1 MADSGAQEM
10 VRRRRGRAAL
20 VALFGIVLLL
30 LAALWL
36 ARKPIATDLIDR
48 ELARRGVPARYEVKR
63 MGFRTQRLEGL
74 VIGDPRAP
82 DLTAEWVE
90 VDLRPTFGA
99 PEVRAIRA
107 GGMRLRGR
115 LVDGRLTL
123 GAVDKLLPKPT
134 GAPFRLPD
142 LPVALSDARLA
153 LATPAGRLT
162 VAVEG
167 RGNLANGFAGR
178 YVATAPSLAFSGC
191 DLTGTRLRGQVTTQ
205 GARPRFTGPI
215 AASALSCGEVA
226 LSSLSGALDATL
238 EPALDGWR
246 GDVALASGAARVG
259 AWSATGARGQID
271 FAGNTARTSGAVRL
285 AALGL
290 AGNAG
295 RAGRAEVGGRYTVE
309 AARAER
315 LDEASPPRATSIRF
329 EGGLNAAG
337 VALAS
342 VPELD
347 DAARS
352 VAGTPLE
359 PLVQSL
365 VRAAESM
372 GRSGDLRAS
381 LSVATRGGEG
391 SVRIDSAELTGS
403 GAVLRFTG
411 GEGAR
416 LTWPGSAEV
425 QVDGRLALTGRGVP
439 QVTAE
444 LRQAAPGAPIS
455 GLARM
460 EPFEANGTRVA
471 LAPVR
476 FEADRFSTRVEASGP
491 LLGGRVEGATLALN
505 GRFAPGGLVL
515 NPGCAPL
522 TFRSLSV
529 SGLELAAASLRL
541 CPAGRALV
549 ADGRVAG
556 VFEAP
561 RLRGTL
567 GSSPITLAASR
578 ARFDG
583 SDFRITDL
591 VARLGS
597 ADRAS
602 RLDVAQLSGSP
613 GNGVGGR
620 FTGASGQIGKVP
632 LIVSEGGGRW
642 RFVGGLLTVS
652 GAITVSDEPDPARFD
667 PLVARDFALHIRG
680 QNVAATATLREPESG
695 TEVAEVALRH
705 DLGSGVGSADLDV
718 DGIRFAPD
726 GLQPEEITRLTLGVI
741 ANVDGSLKGQGRIG
755 WSPEAVTSAGQF
767 RIEAASL
774 AAPFGPV
781 TGVATDIRFTDL
793 LGLVTAP
800 NQRLTVA
807 TVNPGILVEQG
818 VVSFRIL
825 PDFKVAVESARWPFA
840 GGELTLRPTVLDFSE
855 DAARE
860 LTFDIRGLEAARFIN
875 KLEFS
880 NINAT
885 GIFDGTLP
893 MVFDQDGGR
902 IVGGTLVSR
911 TPGGTLSYIGQV
923 SNADL
928 GIWGGIAFDALKSIA
943 YQRMTIDLTGEI
955 DGEMVSQIRFAGV
968 SRGTI
973 QPVATGLIARIGG
986 QLATELQR
994 LPFIFNIQIRAPF
1007 RGLIAMTRSFDDPSL
1022 LIQDQLGPQF
1032 EAVQPSS
1039 SEDKR

>member
-1 MADSGAQEM
+1 MADGDVQEI
-10 VRRRRGRAAL
+10 VRGRRGRALL
-20 VALFGIVLLL
+20 VALLGIVLLL

-63 MGFRTQRLEGL
+63 IGFRTQRLEGL
-74 VIGDPRAP
+74 SIGDPRAP

-107 GGMRLRGR
+107 GGVRLRGR
-115 LVDGRLTL
+115 VVNGRLTL

-142 LPVALSDARLA
+142 LPVALSDAQLA
-153 LATPAGRLT
+153 LATPAGQLT

-178 YVATAPSLAFSGC
+178 YVATAPSLELAGC
-191 DLTGTRLRGQVTTQ
+191 NLTGTRLRGQVTTQ
-205 GARPRFTGPI
+205 GARPRFAGPI
-215 AASALSCGEVA
+215 AASGLSCGDVA
-226 LSSLSGALDATL
+226 LSSLSGNLDATL

-246 GDVALASGAARVG
+246 GAAALASGSAGVG
-259 AWSATGARGQID
+259 QWSATGARGQID
-271 FAGNTARTSGAVRL
+271 FAGNAARTSGAVRL

-290 AGNAG
+290 AGDAG
-295 RAGRAEVGGRYTVE
+295 RAARAELGGRYTVE

-315 LDEASPPRATSIRF
+315 LDEAAPPRAPSIRF
-329 EGGLNAAG
+329 EGGLNASG

-342 VPELD
+342 APELD
-347 DAARS
+347 GAARA
-352 VAGTPLE
+352 VAGTPVE

-365 VRAAESM
+365 ARAAKGM

-391 SVRIDSAELTGS
+391 AVRIDSAELAGG
-403 GAVLRFTG
+403 GAALRFAG
-411 GEGAR
+411 GEGVR
-416 LTWPGSAEV
+416 LTWPGSGQV

-439 QVTAE
+439 QIVAE

-460 EPFEANGTRVA
+460 APFEANGTRVV

-505 GRFAPGGLVL
+505 GRIGPGGLVL

-529 SGLELAAASLRL
+529 SGLDLDPASLRL

-549 ADGRVAG
+549 ANGRVAG
-556 VFEAP
+556 IVEAP
-561 RLRGTL
+561 QLRGTL

-583 SDFRITDL
+583 SDFRITSL
-591 VARLGS
+591 AARLGS
-597 ADRAS
+597 ADRVS

-613 GNGVGGR
+613 GDGVAGR
-620 FTGASGQIGKVP
+620 FSGASGQIGKMP
-632 LIVSEGGGRW
+632 LVVSDGEGRW
-642 RFVGGLLTVS
+642 RFAGGLLTVS
-652 GAITVSDEPDPARFD
+652 GAITVSDEPDPARFE
-667 PLVARDFALHIRG
+667 PLVARDFALRIRG
-680 QNVAATATLREPESG
+680 QDLVATATLREPESG
-695 TEVAEVALRH
+695 TEVAEAVLRH
-705 DLGSGVGSADLDV
+705 DLGSGVGNADLDV
-718 DGIRFAPD
+718 DGIRFAPE
-726 GLQPEEITRLTLGVI
+726 GLQPEEITRLALGVI
-741 ANVDGSLKGQGRIG
+741 ANVDGSLRGQGRIA
-755 WSPEAVTSAGQF
+755 WSPETVTSTGRF

-781 TGVATDIRFTDL
+781 TGVVTDLHFTDL
-793 LGLVTAP
+793 LGLETAP
-800 NQRLTVA
+800 GQTLTVE
-807 TVNPGILVEQG
+807 TVNPGILVENG
-818 VVSFRIL
+818 VVTYRL
-825 PDFKVAVESARWPFA
+825 EPDQKVAIASARWPFA

-855 DAARE
+855 DAARY
-860 LTFDIRGLEAARFIN
+860 LTFDIVGLDAAKFVN
-875 KLEFS
+875 KLEFA

-885 GIFDGTLP
+885 GTFDGTLP

-911 TPGGTLSYIGQV
+911 ERGGTVAYVGQV
-923 SNADL
+923 SNANL

-943 YQRMTIDLTGEI
+943 YQRMTINLTGEI
-955 DGEMVSQIRFAGV
+955 DGEMISQIRFAGV

-973 QPVATGLIARIGG
+973 QPVATGLIARVGG

-994 LPFIFNIQIRAPF
+994 IPFIFNIQIRAPF